1 VIVHLT
7 DGTALEVRPI
17 RPSDKEALAAG
28 HVRLSPESVQK
39 RFLSAKP
46 TLSRAELRY
55 LTEVDGDV
63 HHALVA
69 VDPSHPDEIVA
80 VGRYVRLPGDP
91 ATADAAIVV
100 CDDMQGKG
108 LGKQLAVMLADAA
121 RAHGVT
127 RFSADIMSDNEP
139 ALKLMQTIDSRLT
152 DGGHDHGVHSV
163 IASLAA

>member
-7 DGTALEVRPI
+7 DGTPLLVRPI
-17 RPSDKEALAAG
+17 RASDKAALAAG
-28 HVRLSPESVQK
+28 HSRLSPESIQK

-55 LTEVDGDV
+55 LTEVDGVD
-63 HHALVA
+63 HHAIVA
-69 VDPSHPDEIVA
+69 VEPGNQAEIVA
-80 VGRYVRLPGDP
+80 VGRYVRLFDEP

-108 LGKQLAVMLADAA
+108 LGKQLAVMLADEA
-121 RAHGVT
+121 RRHGVT

-139 ALKLMQTIDSRLT
+139 ALKLMQTIAGRLT
-152 DGGHDHGVHSV
+152 DGGHDHGIHSV
-163 IASLAA
+163 VASLAA

>member
-1 VIVHLT
+1 MVYLT
-7 DGTALEVRPI
+7 DGTPLIVRPI
-17 RPSDKEALAAG
+17 RPADKDALAAG
-28 HVRLSPESVQK
+28 HVRLSPESIQK

-55 LTEVDGDV
+55 LTEVDGV
-63 HHALVA
+63 AHHALVA
-69 VDPSHPDEIVA
+69 VEPGHPDEIVA
-80 VGRYVRLPGDP
+80 VGRWVRLPGDP

-100 CDDMQGKG
+100 CDDMQGKS

-139 ALKLMQTIDSRLT
+139 ALKLMQTIDSRLA
-152 DGGHDHGVHSV
+152 DSGHDHGVHSV
-163 IASLAA
+163 VASLAA